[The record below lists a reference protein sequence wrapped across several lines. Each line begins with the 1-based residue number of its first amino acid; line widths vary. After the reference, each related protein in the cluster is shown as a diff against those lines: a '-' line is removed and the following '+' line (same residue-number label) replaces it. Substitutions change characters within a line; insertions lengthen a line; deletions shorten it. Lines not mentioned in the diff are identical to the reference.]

1 MILHI
6 FGIIVMLLY
15 VKINSHVKIS
25 RLHTRVIVII
35 MTFYITVWIAI
46 RNIKLMIVHLISMI
60 TICSM

>member
-35 MTFYITVWIAI
+35 ITFYITVWIAI